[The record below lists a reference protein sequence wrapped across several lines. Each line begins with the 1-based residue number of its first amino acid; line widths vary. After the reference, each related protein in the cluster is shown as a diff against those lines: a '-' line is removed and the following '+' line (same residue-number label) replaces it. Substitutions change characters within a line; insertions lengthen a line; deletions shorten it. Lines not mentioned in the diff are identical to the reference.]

1 MKKDKRMLTYL
12 GLAAMV
18 LALVLLVFSFVSND
32 DGAASASGEI
42 ALDPDVYSDKME
54 REVVDLCEDIV
65 GIGKVSAV
73 VSLSG
78 GYRSVYE
85 KDSQNTSSGYKNS
98 TVLIGNGSSE
108 GAVLVCYENPEISGI
123 GIVLNCKES
132 DAVKNSIISLV
143 SAAFNVKKN
152 KIYVAFGYQ

>member
-1 MKKDKRMLTYL
+1 MKKDKRMLSYI
-12 GLAAMV
+12 GIGVIV
-18 LALVLLVFSFVSND
+18 LAILLLVASFMSNKN
-32 DGAASASGEI
+32 ATEPVETT
-42 ALDPDVYSDKME
+42 LDPDLYSKKVE
-54 REVVDLCEDIV
+54 AEVVHLCEQV
-65 GIGKVSAV
+65 AGSGNVSAV
-73 VSLSG
+73 VSLGG

-123 GIVLNCKES
+123 GIVLNCKPS
-132 DAVKNSIISLV
+132 DMLKNNVISLV

-152 KIYVAFGYQ
+152 KIYVAFGY